1 MDDACVPAARTP
13 GRIGGEYAMPARL
26 FRRFRGV
33 ARGASH
39 ASAAVRR

>member
-1 MDDACVPAARTP
+1 MDVRVFLGGPRA
-13 GRIGGEYAMPARL
+13 GRIGGEYATAEWL

-39 ASAAVRR
+39 ASAAARR